1 MSNILITEGLNALV
15 EQWSF
20 KRWKNFSLANRGA
33 GTRGHGSIP
42 RGEVS
47 SRRSNVYDIRT
58 GRPVD
63 DRAAMM
69 LPGAYRYGYKPPQGI
84 AKGPKSPKSLIGGT
98 IAAAGSVVADVFTG
112 GADELVIDKLV
123 SSGRG
128 DGAAEVAKRQENMA
142 NYLRAIE
149 IGPGV
154 RAKANTDILRRV
166 EKEQQRRRRSSK
178 ELTIYLTVS
187 LAAILAAGLTI
198 NQARKTI
205 RRIRDNLQTKKSSL
219 DIIKLASMGNV
230 KGAEAVLKKEFNKT
244 GVDLDRISAALEGA
258 SESDM
263 KLAAKILRQELDL

>member
-20 KRWKNFSLANRGA
+20 KQWKNFRLANRGS

-47 SRRSNVYDIRT
+47 SRRSNVYDFRT
-58 GRPVD
+58 GKLVD
-63 DRAAMM
+63 DRPAPM
-69 LPGAYRYGYKPPQGI
+69 LPGAYRYGYKPPQGV
-84 AKGPKSPKSLIGGT
+84 AKGPKSLIGGT
-98 IAAAGSVVADVFTG
+98 IAAAGSVVADIFTG
-112 GADELVIDKLV
+112 GADELVIDQLV

-128 DGAAEVAKRQENMA
+128 DGAAEVAKRQDNMA
-142 NYLRAIE
+142 SYLKAVE
-149 IGPGV
+149 LGPGI

-205 RRIRDNLQTKKSSL
+205 RRIRDNLQTKKTSL

-230 KGAEAVLKKEFNKT
+230 KGAEAILKKEFNKT